1 MPKDIA
7 NMEEAKHKRKKHPIR
22 KLIFT
27 LIISL
32 YTMFIIAG
40 AGLLIYKLI
49 LPELKTIG
57 IEEVKDSVVMIN
69 TYDEN
74 NKLLGQG
81 SGFSFKE
88 SNKIITN
95 FHVIEGAKRIDVLT
109 DDGRTIPVEEIL
121 VFDKEQDLALIE
133 GEFDL
138 KPLASVFFF
147 NPREE
152 EYIATISS
160 PGGAF
165 NTITEG
171 QVRTVYRD
179 AMEMSVSIKPGSSGG
194 VVVNGKGRVLG
205 VIVAVI
211 DTDKSLSLAINI
223 NIVNKFYEEFQ
234 NDKYELIKEDQEI
247 IKNFMPDI
255 FDDQGGEELEIIDR
269 LSNKSP
275 SLYRPESMSIF
286 NNLTSRYAILNRIMA
301 EKNNGFS
308 NIFNSLDNQK
318 RIIATDYYLYLRAY
332 SSWWFSEDNNEFDQT
347 VNLRKEDPLDWDDE
361 QLLLDLKVLER
372 YQIAILAARSHDII
386 YYEDFS
392 EIVNNL
398 PIEEGRKSIIL
409 LTLGGANPR
418 RLSATKN
425 KQAKEYLGTILVNDN
440 DKLNAVIER
449 LGY

>member
-1 MPKDIA
+1 MDEI
-7 NMEEAKHKRKKHPIR
+7 KHIKKKHPIR
-22 KLIFT
+22 KLLFT
-27 LIISL
+27 LAIAAYVIG
-32 YTMFIIAG
+32 IIAG
-40 AGLLIYKLI
+40 TGLVAYKII
-49 LPELKTIG
+49 LPELKAIS

-88 SNKIITN
+88 KNRIITN

-109 DDGRTIPVEEIL
+109 DDGRTVPVEEIL
-121 VFDKEQDLALIE
+121 VFDKEKDLALLE
-133 GEFDL
+133 GNFDL
-138 KPLASVFFF
+138 KPLSPVLFF
-147 NPREE
+147 NPMEE
-152 EYIATISS
+152 DYIATISS

-165 NTITEG
+165 NTISEG
-171 QVRTVYRD
+171 KVSNVYSD
-179 AMEMSVSIKPGSSGG
+179 ALEMLVSIKPGSSGG
-194 VVVNGKGRVLG
+194 VVVNEKGRVLG
-205 VIVAVI
+205 VIVAVVNI
-211 DTDKSLSLAINI
+211 ENNVSLAINI
-223 NIVNKFYEEFQ
+223 NIANKLYEEFQ
-234 NDKYELIKEDQEI
+234 NEKYELIKEDQEI

-255 FDDQGGEELEIIDR
+255 FDDQGGEELEITDK

-275 SLYRPESMSIF
+275 SLYRPESMSTF

-301 EKNNGFS
+301 EKSDGFS

-347 VNLRKEDPLDWDDE
+347 SNLRKENPLDWDDE
-361 QLLLDLKVLER
+361 QLLIDLKVLER
-372 YQIAILAARSHDII
+372 YQMAILSARSQDII

-392 EIVNNL
+392 ELVNSL
-398 PIEEGRKSIIL
+398 PVEEGRKSIIL

-418 RLSATKN
+418 RLSTIKN
-425 KQAKEYLGTILVNDN
+425 NQAKEYLGKLLENDN
-440 DKLNAVIER
+440 NKLKLVLER

>member
-1 MPKDIA
+1 MDEIKYI
-7 NMEEAKHKRKKHPIR
+7 KKKNPIR
-22 KLIFT
+22 KLLFT
-27 LIISL
+27 LAIAAYVIG
-32 YTMFIIAG
+32 IIAG
-40 AGLLIYKLI
+40 TGLVAYKII
-49 LPELKTIG
+49 LPELKAIS

-88 SNKIITN
+88 KNRIITN

-109 DDGRTIPVEEIL
+109 DDGRTVPVEEIL
-121 VFDKEQDLALIE
+121 VFDKEKDLALLE
-133 GEFDL
+133 GNFDL
-138 KPLASVFFF
+138 KPLSPVLFF
-147 NPREE
+147 NPMEE
-152 EYIATISS
+152 DYIATISS

-165 NTITEG
+165 NTISEG
-171 QVRTVYRD
+171 KVSNVYSD
-179 AMEMSVSIKPGSSGG
+179 ALEMLVSIKPGSSGG
-194 VVVNGKGRVLG
+194 VVVNEKGRVLG
-205 VIVAVI
+205 VIVAVVNI
-211 DTDKSLSLAINI
+211 ENNVSLAINI
-223 NIVNKFYEEFQ
+223 NIANKLYEEFQ
-234 NDKYELIKEDQEI
+234 NEKYELIKEDQEI

-255 FDDQGGEELEIIDR
+255 FDDQGGEELEIIDK

-275 SLYRPESMSIF
+275 SLYRPESMSTF

-301 EKNNGFS
+301 EKSDGFS

-347 VNLRKEDPLDWDDE
+347 VKLRKENPLDWDNE
-361 QLLLDLKVLER
+361 QLLIDLKVLER
-372 YQIAILAARSHDII
+372 YQMAILAARSQDII

-392 EIVNNL
+392 ELVNSL
-398 PIEEGRKSIIL
+398 PVDEGRKSIIL

-418 RLSATKN
+418 RLSTIKN
-425 KQAKEYLGTILVNDN
+425 NQAKEYLGKLLENDN
-440 DKLNAVIER
+440 NKLKLVLER

>member
-1 MPKDIA
+1 MDEIKYI
-7 NMEEAKHKRKKHPIR
+7 KKKNPIR
-22 KLIFT
+22 KLVF
-27 LIISL
+27 SL
-32 YTMFIIAG
+32 AIAVYVIGIIAG
-40 AGLLIYKLI
+40 TGLVAFKII
-49 LPELKTIG
+49 LPELKAIS

-88 SNKIITN
+88 KNRIITN

-109 DDGRTIPVEEIL
+109 DDGRTVPVEEIL
-121 VFDKEQDLALIE
+121 VFDKEKDLALLE
-133 GEFDL
+133 GNFDL
-138 KPLASVFFF
+138 KPLSPVLFF
-147 NPREE
+147 NPMEE
-152 EYIATISS
+152 DYIATISS

-165 NTITEG
+165 NTISEG
-171 QVRTVYRD
+171 KVSNVYSD
-179 AMEMSVSIKPGSSGG
+179 ALEMLVSIKPGSSGG
-194 VVVNGKGRVLG
+194 VVVNEKGRVLG
-205 VIVAVI
+205 VIVAVVNI
-211 DTDKSLSLAINI
+211 ENNVSLAINI
-223 NIVNKFYEEFQ
+223 NIANKLYEEFQ
-234 NDKYELIKEDQEI
+234 NEKYELIKEDQEI

-255 FDDQGGEELEIIDR
+255 FDDQGGEELEIIDK

-275 SLYRPESMSIF
+275 SLYRPESMSTF

-301 EKNNGFS
+301 EKNDGFS

-347 VNLRKEDPLDWDDE
+347 VKLRKENPLDWDNE
-361 QLLLDLKVLER
+361 QLLIDLKVLER
-372 YQIAILAARSHDII
+372 YQMAILAARSQDII

-392 EIVNNL
+392 ELVNSL
-398 PIEEGRKSIIL
+398 PVDEGRKSIIL

-418 RLSATKN
+418 RLSTIKN
-425 KQAKEYLGTILVNDN
+425 NQAKEYLGKLLENDN
-440 DKLNAVIER
+440 NKLKLVLER